1 MTETTQQYVARI
13 LGNIEGKDP
22 LKVQRTTAKK
32 MEKAIKRLSKK
43 QLRRRPKPGKW
54 SIAEILAHVADTE
67 VVASWRMRLILGSD
81 GTPIQ
86 GFDQDVWAKTFRYE
100 EQDPKQSLK
109 VFRVLRENNLS
120 LLNSVPRK
128 LWENHGVH
136 SERGKETIAHIV
148 RLFAGHDL
156 NHLQQVEKIAKASR
170 RK

>member
-128 LWENHGVH
+128 LWENHGLH

>member
-22 LKVQRTTAKK
+22 LKVLRTTAKK

-100 EQDPKQSLK
+100 EQDPRQSLK

-120 LLNSVPRK
+120 LLKSVPRK
-128 LWENHGVH
+128 LWENHGLH

>member
-1 MTETTQQYVARI
+1 
-13 LGNIEGKDP
+13 
-22 LKVQRTTAKK
+22 

-128 LWENHGVH
+128 LWENHGLH

>member
-1 MTETTQQYVARI
+1 MKETTEQYVARI
-13 LGNIEGKDP
+13 LGHIEGKDP
-22 LKVQRTTAKK
+22 LKIQRTTAKK
-32 MEKAIKRLSKK
+32 MEKAIRRLSKK
-43 QLRRRPKPGKW
+43 QLRRRPEPGKW

-86 GFDQDVWAKTFRYE
+86 GFDQDMWAKTFRYE
-100 EQDPKQSLK
+100 QQAPKQSLK

-128 LWENHGVH
+128 LWENHGLH
-136 SERGKETIAHIV
+136 SERGKETVAHIV

>member
-128 LWENHGVH
+128 LWENHGLH

-156 NHLQQVEKIAKASR
+156 NHLQQVEKLAKASR

>member
-22 LKVQRTTAKK
+22 LKIQRTTAKK

-43 QLRRRPKPGKW
+43 QLKRRPEPGKW

-120 LLNSVPRK
+120 LLKSVPRK

>member
-22 LKVQRTTAKK
+22 LKIQRTTAKK

-43 QLRRRPKPGKW
+43 QLKRRPEPGKW

-100 EQDPKQSLK
+100 AQDPKQSLK